1 MLNSNFLLTITTEQQ
16 FDDIAWQLRTELSAR
31 NTNKFSADKV
41 CLNYF
46 DDTEKLTL
54 KNFISGNVYVHSFNT
69 GQVVGI
75 NPAKP
80 QNKYFQQKKIKIENY
95 KSIADERNN
104 WVIPIYDINFN
115 HVSSQNI
122 YYDYDDKKY
131 QKRNKGDVAG
141 NFFFCG
147 NQNSDIMVLSEGVAT
162 LLAFSEFYKQD
173 KPDVFY
179 VSALTASN
187 LPVVIKKLW
196 DKLDQLKVIIVL
208 TDNDDAGINAYS
220 VIQKLD
226 LGNTLLLQVISN
238 NEVENDFSDI
248 YVANTQ
254 LMCIKSQI
262 NNFLHNHGIFLTEQQ
277 GLYLTQIGQAKN
289 KVEQFKNYTTETFL
303 SNLEQYRFKVA
314 NNSIYAINP
323 NNLTYTEISLH
334 EIEEFLSDCIDK
346 SRIFNLDIA
355 KEAERIYKI
364 VRRTRKYKAN
374 FETAINCK
382 NGSIDLTKR
391 EFSNRYSQTTK
402 YVDFRYYD
410 NEEYEQK
417 FNNSSI
423 KQFLSSTLPD
433 SEDLIMLQDCIGY
446 LLTNNK
452 QEYLI
457 MLCGSGSNGKSVL
470 LDLIKR
476 SLPGLTVASSLD
488 NALNNENSRALIK
501 DKLLAVSSEF
511 SGVIKH
517 PETFKTLISKEPLQ
531 YKELYKDVSL
541 MDNYARF
548 IVASNE
554 LPIASTLNSNALMR
568 RLAVLEFKQIF
579 KPNQE
584 YTEKLFQDENI
595 ELFYNY
601 LIRCAFNYQY
611 EIKISTNSKELL
623 NNIKTGIDS
632 VYGFLQEKEIASG
645 EIVISASDLYKQY
658 LNYCYENSIKEN
670 NSSNFG
676 RKLTS
681 HGILKKRLASGNFY
695 LINKNIINQVPF
707 R

>member
-1 MLNSNFLLTITTEQQ
+1 MLNSKFLLTITTEQQ
-16 FDDIAWQLRTELSAR
+16 FDDIAEQLRTELFAH
-31 NTNKFSADKV
+31 NKAKFSADKV

-46 DDTEKLTL
+46 SDSEKLTL
-54 KNFISGNVYVHSFNT
+54 KNFSTGNVYVHSFNT
-69 GQVVGI
+69 TQVMGI

-95 KSIADERNN
+95 ANIVQDRNN
-104 WVIPIYDINFN
+104 WIIPIYDINFN
-115 HVSSQNI
+115 HVSSQSI
-122 YYDYDDKKY
+122 YYDYEAKIY
-131 QKRNKGDVAG
+131 QKRNKGDIVG
-141 NFFFCG
+141 NFFFYG
-147 NQNSDIMVLSEGVAT
+147 SQNSDIMVVSEGVAT

-196 DKLDQLKVIIVL
+196 DKLNQLKVIIVL
-208 TDNDDAGINAYS
+208 TDNDEAGTNAFS
-220 VIQKLD
+220 AIKNLD
-226 LGNTLLLQVISN
+226 LGNTLLLQIISN
-238 NEVENDFSDI
+238 TPDENDFSDI
-248 YVANTQ
+248 FIANTQ
-254 LMCIKSQI
+254 LVYIKNQV

-303 SNLEQYRFKVA
+303 ANLDQYKFKVA

-323 NNLTYTEISLH
+323 ENLTYTEISLH
-334 EIEEFLSDCIDK
+334 AIEEFLSDCIDK

-364 VRRTRKYKAN
+364 VRRSRKYKATFN
-374 FETAINCK
+374 TAINCK

-391 EFSNRYSQTTK
+391 EFSNKYSSTTK
-402 YVDFRYYD
+402 HVNFRYYD
-410 NEEYEQK
+410 NEEYELK

-423 KQFLSSTLPD
+423 KQFLNSTLPD
-433 SEDLIMLQDCIGY
+433 NEDLIMLQDCIGY

-470 LDLIKR
+470 LDLMKR
-476 SLPGLTVASSLD
+476 ALPGLTVSTSLD
-488 NALNNENSRALIK
+488 NALNNENSRSLIK

-517 PETFKTLISKEPLQ
+517 PETFKTLISREPLQ

-541 MDNYARF
+541 MENYARF

-584 YTEKLFQDENI
+584 YTEHLFQDENI

-632 VYGFLQEKEIASG
+632 VYGFLQEKEISSG
-645 EIVISASDLYKQY
+645 EHLISASDLYKQY
-658 LNYCYENSIKEN
+658 LDYCYENSIKEN
-670 NSSNFG
+670 NNSNFG
-676 RKLTS
+676 RKLTT
-681 HGILKKRLASGNFY
+681 HGILKKRLSSGNFY
-695 LINKNIINQVPF
+695 MINQGVIKPRPF
-707 R
+707 